1 MQTGLHAGHQEKKR
15 RKSNQVFFICF
26 GLLASNV
33 QNVCVCL
40 YASVC
45 ASGHV
50 CREASFCDL
59 GNVLKAP
66 LD

>member
-1 MQTGLHAGHQEKKR
+1 MQTGLHAGHQEKKGE
-15 RKSNQVFFICF
+15 NQIKFSSSVLVF
-26 GLLASNV
+26 LQATYRM
-33 QNVCVCL
+33 CVCL